1 MKASNDKIKD
11 REVFVEGT
19 DKMYKVLI
27 ENTVECIWILDLA
40 NMCFK
45 YISPS
50 IINLRGLTVEEAMKE
65 KFEDSL
71 TAESLEKISTIRI
84 NRVSKFLNG
93 DRSED
98 IISSIDEFTQYCK
111 DGTIKTIEISTK
123 LIFNEKTNY
132 ADILGVSR
140 DVTERKKFELRL
152 NNKINEKNKA
162 IKNLKKSEGK
172 LSRLTE
178 ELLEKNKYLK
188 NIAITDKLTDLYNRY
203 FFEQMIIEK
212 IEEINSSNTQLTLT
226 ILDVDLFKNVN
237 DIYGHDAGDKVLMKI
252 ADIGIK
258 LMSKLDIFARWGG
271 DEFVILSSQTDLN
284 YGSILAEKL
293 RKSIELTEPQ
303 ELRRV
308 TVSIGVAE
316 REKAESF
323 EHWFKRVDTALYK
336 AKNKGGNCVIVT

>member
-1 MKASNDKIKD
+1 
-11 REVFVEGT
+11 
-19 DKMYKVLI
+19 
-27 ENTVECIWILDLA
+27 
-40 NMCFK
+40 
-45 YISPS
+45 
-50 IINLRGLTVEEAMKE
+50 LTVEEAMKE

-212 IEEINSSNTQLTLT
+212 IEEINSRNTQLTLT